1 MTNPSIVAVS
11 FVCMGNICRSP
22 TAEAVMRHLV
32 REARLEERFHI
43 DSAATGPWHVGEPRD
58 RRSRAVGQQ
67 RGMPLLGV
75 ARQFTAHDFQRF
87 DYVLA
92 MDQDNVAELRHMA
105 LNEAAAAKIHL
116 LRSFDPASPPGAEV
130 PDPYYGGPDGF
141 EVVFNICLAACQGFM
156 QHVRREGRLS
166 T

>member
-22 TAEAVMRHLV
+22 TAEAVMRHLAHE
-32 REARLEERFHI
+32 RGIEDRLHI

-58 RRSRAVGQQ
+58 RRSRAVGQR
-67 RGMPLLGV
+67 RGIPLIGV
-75 ARQFTAHDFQRF
+75 ARQFNAHDFKRF

-92 MDQDNVAELRHMA
+92 MDHDNVQELRHLA
-105 LNEAAAAKIHL
+105 LNEAASAKIHL
-116 LRSFDPASPPGAEV
+116 LRSFDPSAPLGAEV

-141 EVVFNICLAACQGFM
+141 EVVFDICLAACQGFL
-156 QHVRREGRLS
+156 HHLLREGRLL